1 MTRRCNLVE
10 EKGNSETQKG
20 QMRKGSSVFMIVLCP
35 KRELARQVKEDLNE
49 VARPLGLSTMVF
61 HGEVF
66 YYPQTRALRNGLNF
80 LVGTPVWF
88 IDHINNGNLNLYKDD
103 TK

>member
-1 MTRRCNLVE
+1 
-10 EKGNSETQKG
+10 
-20 QMRKGSSVFMIVLCP
+20 MRKGIAVLIIVLCP
-35 KRELARQVKEDLNE
+35 TCKLAQQVQEELKEIS
-49 VARPLGLSTMVF
+49 RYPGLSTMVF
-61 HGEVF
+61 HGGVL
-66 YYPQTRALRNGLNF
+66 YDPQTRALRNGLNF